1 MPIIQVD
8 NINWRYETQEPK
20 VINDISLEI
29 ESKEFIGIM
38 GPTGAGK
45 TSLALALRGLIPEFF
60 EDGKFE
66 GKVTVHGID
75 VSNSSP
81 QLFANVVGSVF
92 QDASSQILGTTVF
105 DDIAFGPC
113 NLGLE
118 RDEVIKRVNTYAN
131 KLKLT
136 EKLYRDPDALSGGE
150 MQRLV
155 AAGAL
160 CMEPKVLIMDEPAA
174 ELDPKGRQDLGEILD
189 GLRDGK
195 DVTVILIEQDPELIA
210 SYSSKVAIMSKG
222 KIVAYGNAKE
232 VFAQI
237 DLCDEVGV
245 SPPEM
250 VKLANLLKKGNI
262 ELSTL
267 PLSSEEMF
275 KEILKIFSLSELSG
289 AATNDKRL
297 QYSKFVRSD
306 IKPLYEFEN
315 LIHTYDTPNGPFN
328 ALDGVNLNIY
338 PGDYITLIGTNGA
351 GKTTLTKHI
360 NNILSPTEGFVKLKG
375 EDIKGKDVS
384 EFLSEVGYCF
394 QNPDHQIFSNTVKEE
409 VAYGLLNLGL
419 PQEKIDKKVDD
430 ILELVGLSDVK
441 DENPFSLGKGERQKI
456 AIASTVVMEPE
467 FLVIDEPTTGLDW
480 NESKKILELI
490 ETLHKQGTTILAV
503 THDMRIVREYSTRVA
518 AMNKGK
524 IIFDGDITGLLDNQE
539 LFENANINLPPVL
552 DLYHKL
558 KPYFPEIENNKV
570 RTIED
575 MSELLIKLYEKHV
588 KKV

>member
-8 NINWRYETQEPK
+8 KIKWKYEADEPE

-29 ESKEFIGIM
+29 EPKEFVGIM

-45 TSLALALRGLIPEFF
+45 TSLALALRGLIPSFF
-60 EDGKFE
+60 EDGKFQ

-105 DDIAFGPC
+105 DDIAFGPG
-113 NLGLE
+113 NLNLARE
-118 RDEVIKRVNTYAN
+118 EVINRVNTYAD
-131 KLKLT
+131 KLKLKN
-136 EKLYRDPDALSGGE
+136 KLYRDPDALSGGE

-195 DVTVILIEQDPELIA
+195 DITVVLIEQDPELIA
-210 SYSSKVAIMSKG
+210 KYSSKVAIMSKG
-222 KIVAYGNAKE
+222 EVVAYGTAKD
-232 VFAQI
+232 VFAKI
-237 DLCDEVGV
+237 DLCDRVGV

-250 VKLANLLKKGNI
+250 VKLYFLLKDQNI

-267 PLSSEEMF
+267 PLTSEEMF
-275 KEILKIFSLSELSG
+275 SELKKVFNISESKD
-289 AATNDKRL
+289 NDIYEKKL
-297 QYSKFVRSD
+297 QYSEFVRND

-315 LIHTYDTPNGPFN
+315 LVHTYSTPSGPFN
-328 ALDGVNLNIY
+328 ALDGLNLKIY

-360 NNILSPTEGFVKLKG
+360 NNILEPTQGTVKLNG
-375 EDIKGKDVS
+375 ENIKGRGVS

-419 PQEKIDKKVDD
+419 PQEEINKKVDD
-430 ILELVGLSDVK
+430 ILELVGLSNVK

-456 AIASTVVMEPE
+456 AIASTVVMEPK

-490 ETLHKQGTTILAV
+490 ETLHKRGMTILAV
-503 THDMRIVREYSTRVA
+503 THDMRIVREYSTRVV

-558 KPYFPEIENNKV
+558 KPYFPEIADIKV

-575 MSELLIKLYEKHV
+575 MSQLLAGLYEKHV
-588 KKV
+588 KRV

>member
-1 MPIIQVD
+1 MAIIQVD
-8 NINWRYETQEPK
+8 SVKWKYEAEEPE
-20 VINDISLEI
+20 VINNISLEI
-29 ESKEFIGIM
+29 DPKEFVGIM

-45 TSLALALRGLIPEFF
+45 TSLALALRGLIPSFF
-60 EDGKFE
+60 EDGKFQ

-105 DDIAFGPC
+105 DDIAFGPS
-113 NLGLE
+113 NLNLE
-118 RDEVIKRVNTYAN
+118 REEVINRVNTYAY
-131 KLKLT
+131 KLKLSN
-136 EKLYRDPDALSGGE
+136 KLYRDPDALSGGE

-195 DVTVILIEQDPELIA
+195 DITVVLIEQDPELIA
-210 SYSSKVAIMSKG
+210 KYSSKVAIMSKG
-222 KIVAYGNAKE
+222 EVVAYGTAKE

-237 DLCDEVGV
+237 DLCDRVGV

-250 VKLANLLKKGNI
+250 VKLYALLKKENI

-267 PLSSEEMF
+267 PLTSEEMF
-275 KEILKIFSLSELSG
+275 KEIAKIFNISE
-289 AATNDKRL
+289 TNDKDPYEKKI
-297 QYSKFVRSD
+297 QYSVFKRND
-306 IKPLYEFEN
+306 IRPLYEFEN
-315 LIHTYDTPNGPFN
+315 LVHTYNTPGGPFN
-328 ALDGVNLNIY
+328 ALDGIDLNIY

-360 NNILSPTEGFVKLKG
+360 NNILEPTKGTVKLNG
-375 EDIKGKDVS
+375 ENIKGRSVS
-384 EFLSEVGYCF
+384 DFLSEVGYCF
-394 QNPDHQIFSNTVKEE
+394 QNPDHQIFSNTVREE
-409 VAYGLLNLGL
+409 VAYGLVNLGL
-419 PQEKIDKKVDD
+419 SQEEIDKKVDD
-430 ILELVGLSDVK
+430 ILELVGLSGVK

-456 AIASTVVMEPE
+456 AIASTVVMEPK

-490 ETLHKQGTTILAV
+490 ETLHKRGMTIFAV
-503 THDMRIVREYSTRVA
+503 THDMRIVREYSTRVV

-539 LFENANINLPPVL
+539 MFESANINLPPIL
-552 DLYHKL
+552 DLYHRL
-558 KPYFPEIENNKV
+558 KPYFPEIKDSKV
-570 RTIED
+570 RTIQD
-575 MSELLIKLYEKHV
+575 MSELLVKLYKKYVEKV
-588 KKV
+588 